1 MEDSARACIAACFD
15 FPSITSYVEHSSP
28 NSSPIF
34 MTMTAPHK
42 SLSASR
48 RTEAD
53 GTALRALYEAILLPR
68 LIEEK
73 MLLLIRQGK
82 LSKWFSGI
90 GQVAIAVGVT
100 QAVRETDYILPLH
113 RNLGVFTSRSIP
125 LQRLFCQWQ
134 GKQSGFTKGR
144 DRSFHFGAPEYRII
158 GMISHLGAMLGVA
171 DGIALASNLDGKDD
185 IAVVFSGDGGTS
197 EGDFHEALNIAAVWE
212 LPVIF
217 VIENNGYGLS
227 TPSSEQFRCKQ
238 FVDKAL
244 GYGVE
249 GVKIDGNNILEVFHT
264 TRQIAEQ
271 VRRKRKHVLLE
282 AITFRMRGHEE
293 ASGVKYVPGYVLED
307 WKKRDPVDTFEQR
320 LLKTGVLTE
329 ETAER
334 TRRLLKEQ
342 IDTAWDAA
350 LAEPDVS
357 SSESVE
363 LGDVYDRA
371 AYTHVGANH
380 AKTTTK
386 RFVNAI
392 SDGLRQA
399 MERDPK
405 LVLMG
410 QDIAE
415 YGGVFKVTEGFV
427 DQFGKER
434 IRNTP
439 LCESGIVGAALGL
452 SICGRAAMVEMQF
465 ADFVSCGFNQ
475 IVNNLAKTHY
485 RWGHGVNV
493 TVRMP
498 TGAGVGAGPFHS
510 QSTEAWFTRVPG
522 LRVVYPSSPFDAKGL
537 LTTSLIEPNPVL
549 FFEHKF
555 LYRSI
560 EGPVPDDYYTLP
572 LGEAAVVQEGNDAT
586 IVTYGMGVHWAKEI
600 AGSIAGA
607 SIEIIDLRTLL
618 PWDEQT
624 VMRSVEKTG
633 KCLMLH
639 EDTVVGGFGGEIAAT
654 VQEQCFRFLDAPVM
668 RVGSLETPVPFNHE
682 LEQQFLARH
691 GLHEK
696 LKQLLDY

>member
-1 MEDSARACIAACFD
+1 
-15 FPSITSYVEHSSP
+15 
-28 NSSPIF
+28 

-90 GQVAIAVGVT
+90 GQEAIAVGVT

-264 TRQIAEQ
+264 TRQIAEE
-271 VRRKRKHVLLE
+271 VRRKRKPVLLE

-307 WKKRDPVDTFEQR
+307 WKKRDPVDTFEQK

-329 ETAER
+329 ETAKR

-371 AYTHVGANH
+371 AYNHVGANH

-510 QSTEAWFTRVPG
+510 QSVEAWFTHVPG

-560 EGPVPDDYYTLP
+560 EGPVPEDYYTIP
-572 LGEAAVVQEGNDAT
+572 FGEAAVVQKGNDAT
-586 IVTYGMGVHWAKEI
+586 VVTYGMGVHWAK
-600 AGSIAGA
+600 AVAASISGV

-618 PWDEQT
+618 PWDKET
-624 VMRSVEKTG
+624 VARSVEKTG
-633 KCLMLH
+633 KCLVLH
-639 EDTVVGGFGGEIAAT
+639 EATLVGGFGGEIAAT

>member
-42 SLSASR
+42 SLSAAR

-53 GTALRALYEAILLPR
+53 ETALRALYEAILLPR

-90 GQVAIAVGVT
+90 GQEAIAVGVT

-113 RNLGVFTSRSIP
+113 RNLGFFTSRSVP

-171 DGIALASNLDGKDD
+171 DGIALASN
-185 IAVVFSGDGGTS
+185 
-197 EGDFHEALNIAAVWE
+197 
-212 LPVIF
+212 
-217 VIENNGYGLS
+217 
-227 TPSSEQFRCKQ
+227 
-238 FVDKAL
+238 
-244 GYGVE
+244 
-249 GVKIDGNNILEVFHT
+249 IDGNNILEVFHT

-271 VRRKRKHVLLE
+271 VRRKRKPVLLE

-307 WKKRDPVDTFEQR
+307 WKKRDPVDTFEQK

-371 AYTHVGANH
+371 AYNHVGANH

-386 RFVNAI
+386 RFV
-392 SDGLRQA
+392 
-399 MERDPK
+399 
-405 LVLMG
+405 
-410 QDIAE
+410 
-415 YGGVFKVTEGFV
+415 
-427 DQFGKER
+427 
-434 IRNTP
+434 
-439 LCESGIVGAALGL
+439 
-452 SICGRAAMVEMQF
+452 
-465 ADFVSCGFNQ
+465 
-475 IVNNLAKTHY
+475 
-485 RWGHGVNV
+485 
-493 TVRMP
+493 
-498 TGAGVGAGPFHS
+498 
-510 QSTEAWFTRVPG
+510 
-522 LRVVYPSSPFDAKGL
+522 
-537 LTTSLIEPNPVL
+537 
-549 FFEHKF
+549 
-555 LYRSI
+555 
-560 EGPVPDDYYTLP
+560 
-572 LGEAAVVQEGNDAT
+572 
-586 IVTYGMGVHWAKEI
+586 
-600 AGSIAGA
+600 
-607 SIEIIDLRTLL
+607 
-618 PWDEQT
+618 
-624 VMRSVEKTG
+624 
-633 KCLMLH
+633 
-639 EDTVVGGFGGEIAAT
+639 
-654 VQEQCFRFLDAPVM
+654 
-668 RVGSLETPVPFNHE
+668 
-682 LEQQFLARH
+682 
-691 GLHEK
+691 
-696 LKQLLDY
+696 